1 MVTEPELLPQGAGRR
16 SRGGDAA
23 RRGGGAGAKLR
34 RRGVHLWTQEVGE
47 ALVFLPLASGKGE
60 GGLEGGAGR
69 ICCTQGFAKHMTSA
83 KAGSASAQVR
93 KLRQSLVGGVRIE

>member
-1 MVTEPELLPQGAGRR
+1 MGHGR
-16 SRGGDAA
+16 
-23 RRGGGAGAKLR
+23 GAGAPPTGRGAEFTWKRRDDGAGANLR
-34 RRGVHLWTQEVGE
+34 RRGVHLWTQEADGT
-47 ALVFLPLASGKGE
+47 LVFLPLASSKGE
-60 GGLEGGAGR
+60 GGREGSASR